1 MSHGHF
7 DRNANSLD
15 LKKVR
20 INNSS
25 SKTSSYEKYKAELHA
40 MFDGKV
46 PMPDRFRV
54 PVDSDETISDSDV
67 KSAAVLKSRAL
78 RKISTPCTK
87 GYDLSIEAIKR
98 SSTPDEIT
106 RTIDGLIEVGFAL
119 PDDEDILSKGLSH
132 RDEEVVMQILL
143 KLEIL
148 LTNNSAKSPRLLRS
162 RIENAALMVSS
173 SKVQKLCQTLKNLI

>member
-25 SKTSSYEKYKAELHA
+25 PKTSSYEKYKAELHA

-54 PVDSDETISDSDV
+54 PADSDETVSDL
-67 KSAAVLKSRAL
+67 ALKTNVVSKNRSL

-106 RTIDGLIEVGFAL
+106 RTIDGLIEAGFVL
-119 PDDEDILSKGLSH
+119 PEDEDILSKGLSH
-132 RDEEVVMQILL
+132 RDEAVVLQILL
-143 KLEIL
+143 KLQIL
-148 LTNNSAKSPRLLRS
+148 LTNNPAKSPRLLRS
-162 RIENAALMVSS
+162 RIENAGLIVSS
-173 SKVQKLCQTLKNLI
+173 SEVQKLCQTLKNLI